1 MTERGDLHVRG
12 GVANGTLG
20 AAGVTG
26 VYRCHATSAMVVLAE
41 HGVALEE
48 SAMNGEREGEKREV

>member
-26 VYRCHATSAMVVLAE
+26 VYRNVNNIVH
-41 HGVALEE
+41 
-48 SAMNGEREGEKREV
+48 KQ